1 MKKKKRKKPMTAA
14 DMVAL
19 RNKKYGKEW
28 RKALSVKMV
37 AARKP
42 KV

>member
-1 MKKKKRKKPMTAA
+1 MKKKNKAA
-14 DMVAL
+14 QDMVRR

-28 RKALSVKMV
+28 RKALSAKMV

-42 KV
+42 KTKE